1 MKTHSRQQGMSIPG
15 MLAVAAMVGFFIMC
29 IVRMAPHYF
38 EYLSVREII
47 TKIAQEYDPD
57 REGIADIRRRIETV
71 FNTNQIYDLK
81 PKDVEVFRKDG
92 RTFID
97 ARYEARVPIMGNV
110 DAIMNFDDLEIETGR
125 QPY

>member
-1 MKTHSRQQGMSIPG
+1 MKTHSRHQGMSIPG
-15 MLAVAAMVGFFIMC
+15 LLAVAAMVGFFIMC

-110 DAIMNFDDLEIETGR
+110 DAVMNFDDLEIETGR

>member
-1 MKTHSRQQGMSIPG
+1 M
-15 MLAVAAMVGFFIMC
+15 
-29 IVRMAPHYF
+29 
-38 EYLSVREII
+38 
-47 TKIAQEYDPD
+47 
-57 REGIADIRRRIETV
+57 